1 LYFRQYLQIIIFLD
15 WSNHCILLA
24 SLPEN
29 NMPEDILLFIDLWN
43 PEAIIQ
49 WGGLALLLAVI
60 FIETGVFFGFFLP
73 GDSLVFTAGLLAN
86 SKYIDLPIF
95 VLVLLL
101 ILAAVAG
108 STVGYFTGRW
118 AEFYLKTR
126 KENFFYRRKFIDIA
140 RDFYA
145 KHGMMAFIFGR
156 FLPIVRTFTP
166 IVAGLI
172 RIDARKFF
180 ILNVTGASIWIASMC
195 LAGYYLG
202 KAFPAIINSL
212 DLIIPA
218 LIIITA
224 VPVYTLWRKQR
235 SGTSKA
241 P

>member
-1 LYFRQYLQIIIFLD
+1 ML
-15 WSNHCILLA
+15 
-24 SLPEN
+24 
-29 NMPEDILLFIDLWN
+29 EDILLFIDLWN

-49 WGGLALLLAVI
+49 WGGLTLLLAVI

-86 SKYIDLPIF
+86 SKYIDLPIYA
-95 VLVLLL
+95 LVLLL
-101 ILAAVAG
+101 IIAAVAG

-118 AEFYLKTR
+118 AELYLKTR
-126 KENFFYRRKFIDIA
+126 SENFFYRRKFIDIA
-140 RDFYA
+140 RDFYT

-166 IVAGLI
+166 ILAGLI

-180 ILNVTGASIWIASMC
+180 ILNITGAAIWISSMC

-202 KAFPAIINSL
+202 KLFPAIINSL
-212 DLIIPA
+212 DLIVPA

-224 VPVYTLWRKQR
+224 VPVYMLWRKQR
-235 SGTSKA
+235 SNTF
-241 P
+241 